1 MASAQPSAAS
11 TPATS
16 APAPSNS
23 IARIFG
29 VIFSPK
35 ETFESIVQ
43 RPTWLAPLL
52 TLCIIL
58 IATVAIYGHRVGWL
72 GMMEKQDAKVSRIQQ
87 MSKAQQQQVL
97 AAQVKYA
104 PVAAYVEVALIPF
117 VGALVVASV
126 LMAAFNIIV
135 GTQIKFSTAFGV
147 VSYAYVPGIIS
158 SLLGIVVLFLK
169 DPAAID
175 LQNLVASNAG
185 ALVPSDAPAWRT
197 SLFTAIDI
205 FSFWE
210 MLLMAIGFS
219 VAAPRKISFGKALG
233 MIFVLWLVWVVLR
246 VGLAAAFA

>member
-1 MASAQPSAAS
+1 MASAQPSTAS

-16 APAPSNS
+16 VPAPSNS
-23 IARIFG
+23 IARMFG

-35 ETFESIVQ
+35 ETFQSIVQ

-52 TLCIIL
+52 TIAVLL

-72 GMMEKQDAKVSRIQQ
+72 SMMEKQDAKVSRIQQ
-87 MSKAQQQQVL
+87 MPAAQRQQVL

-104 PVAAYVEVALIPF
+104 PTFAYVEVVLIPF

-135 GTQIKFSTAFGV
+135 GTQIKFSTSFGV
-147 VSYAYVPGIIS
+147 VSYAYVPGIIL
-158 SLLGIVVLFLK
+158 SLLGIIVLFLK
-169 DPAAID
+169 DPATID

-185 ALVPSDAPAWRT
+185 AILPSDAPAWRT
-197 SLFTAIDI
+197 SLFAAIDI

-219 VAAPRKISFGKALG
+219 VTAPKKISFGKALG
-233 MIFVLWLVWVVLR
+233 MIFALWLVWVALR
-246 VGLAAAFA
+246 VGLAAAFS